1 MGVDVFWLHPTVEV
15 PQSLAIQ
22 SSQPYISGFM
32 AVSHLNS
39 LEGLVDLTLK
49 RKHLGHAWANTMAEQ
64 LSP

>member
-1 MGVDVFWLHPTVEV
+1 MGADIFWLHPTVEA

-22 SSQPYISGFM
+22 ASQPYISGFM

-49 RKHLGHAWANTMAEQ
+49 RKHQAIH
-64 LSP
+64 S